1 MPDGGFLPR
10 SFEWN
15 RLPSYDL
22 ERTRPRS
29 RPAGRCR
36 SSEEE
41 GFTASR
47 FAAFCRCA
55 RTGDNADL
63 HEDRLGQQTL
73 PEGDPECGS
82 TKRERRFIGSAT
94 SFGWTNADLAP
105 VQMIAP
111 VLRNVCTSVGGWV
124 LEDRESSIEI

>member
-1 MPDGGFLPR
+1 MPDGCFLPR

-47 FAAFCRCA
+47 FAAFSPLRA
-55 RTGDNADL
+55 NRDNADL

-111 VLRNVCTSVGGWV
+111 VSEMFVPRSGGWV